1 MPAGLPGLWLASA
14 ADEADWAL
22 GLEVLQPIMFGGSWG
37 DRGYGEEGEAEGNE
51 I

>member
-1 MPAGLPGLWLASA
+1 MASA

-22 GLEVLQPIMFGGSWG
+22 GLEVLHPIIFGGSWG
-37 DRGYGEEGEAEGNE
+37 DRGYGEEGEAHNRGEAEGNE